1 MRPAGSAMV
10 ITDVFPPTNVVGI
23 HRTLALCVR
32 LADSG
37 WHVTVITPRTEAGG
51 LRDPGLTAKVPSQ
64 VRVVRTPYV
73 NLLSLA
79 TRVLR
84 RRPRRPA
91 SAGPNTGQA
100 PAASAR
106 PKRPGSLSRLVD
118 WLSWWLHIPDG
129 GSGWWFSAV
138 PAGVREGTRHR
149 PDVIFST
156 APAWTSHIVGATL
169 SRLLRVPLVADF
181 RDPWCGS
188 AWHRVPYAPHRWVDE
203 HCERFVVRRAA
214 RITCAWD
221 GIRRHMASRYPAR
234 AMDMQTILNGFD
246 PDEIDATA
254 PVRLVPDR
262 CVLLHAGTF
271 YGPRS
276 PIPLLAGLRRLLDT
290 SPADA
295 ARLQLVLMGLSS
307 YNGRPLAELAEAHG
321 VAACIRLMSPVSHRE
336 SLAILKGADVAIL
349 CGQSGKEALASVPAK
364 AYEYLGAGNP
374 FWPSARGRKSAASWP
389 AAAVGSG
396 APAARTLARWQM
408 PSEASPPLTGGANST
423 ARSPP
428 RPGWPSPDR
437 GWPRA
442 WSPCCE
448 RSPRAASGR
457 RPRRGRHD
465 AERAMDLPDSAVCP
479 RPLGVDLRRPS
490 GRY

>member
-1 MRPAGSAMV
+1 MV

-364 AYEYLGAGNP
+364 AYEYLGAGKP
-374 FWPSARGRKSAASWP
+374 VLAVGAGEEVCGIMARGGCRLWRASGQDP
-389 AAAVGSG
+389 GEMADAFRGIAAAHRRGELNG
-396 APAARTLARWQM
+396 QKPAEARMAFT
-408 PSEASPPLTGGANST
+408 
-423 ARSPP
+423 
-428 RPGWPSPDR
+428 
-437 GWPRA
+437 
-442 WSPCCE
+442 
-448 RSPRAASGR
+448 
-457 RPRRGRHD
+457 RPRMAQSLESVLREVAEGGFRPKTATGQTRRRTRH
-465 AERAMDLPDSAVCP
+465 
-479 RPLGVDLRRPS
+479 GPS
-490 GRY
+490 